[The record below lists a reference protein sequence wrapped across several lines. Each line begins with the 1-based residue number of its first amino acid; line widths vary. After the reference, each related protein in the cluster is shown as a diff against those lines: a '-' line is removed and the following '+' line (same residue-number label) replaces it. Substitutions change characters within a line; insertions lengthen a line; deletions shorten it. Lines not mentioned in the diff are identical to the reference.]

1 MVQNRQAYGL
11 AISAVMIISP
21 LDRKLLRDLARLKGQ
36 MLAVSVVMGCG
47 LAMMIC
53 TRSLIHTL
61 EFTRDAYYEK
71 HRMADVFGSLKRAPL
86 ALAERL
92 AAIPDVAAVEARVVV
107 GGKMHS
113 VELDGVKTPSEVA
126 PCGKVAD
133 LLVPVPD
140 IIGDVMLT
148 R

>member
-1 MVQNRQAYGL
+1 MVEDRQADSL

-71 HRMADVFGSLKRAPL
+71 HRMADNLRNPRKTRAWREGN
-86 ALAERL
+86 AH
-92 AAIPDVAAVEARVVV
+92 
-107 GGKMHS
+107 KN
-113 VELDGVKTPSEVA
+113 
-126 PCGKVAD
+126 
-133 LLVPVPD
+133 
-140 IIGDVMLT
+140 
-148 R
+148 